1 MNCQTN
7 LCGCP
12 KGTERRWGH
21 SASPHPI
28 VGTWLHLTS
37 HCLGSVTGALNAQH
51 PRAFLF
57 CVPQP
62 CSLTQAWFTKPLP
75 TAGLSTPLPG
85 NWYLFLACVGS
96 LLSTAADGLYLADF
110 NELRVADIRLGST
123 FLACV
128 RMSMLGMVCSSA
140 CVPVHLCV
148 CIRCR
153 SMHWCIH

>member
-1 MNCQTN
+1 MPSSRGPSSSVS
-7 LCGCP
+7 LSP
-12 KGTERRWGH
+12 AASHRR
-21 SASPHPI
+21 
-28 VGTWLHLTS
+28 
-37 HCLGSVTGALNAQH
+37 GS
-51 PRAFLF
+51 R
-57 CVPQP
+57 
-62 CSLTQAWFTKPLP
+62 SPLP
-75 TAGLSTPLPG
+75 TAGLPTPLPG

-153 SMHWCIH
+153 SMRWCIHGHEDKCVSVGVYLCSACALLGTCTASDIS